1 MDEIKDYGWI
11 RLYRSLLDSDL
22 WLKEP
27 FTRGQA
33 WVDLIGLANY
43 ADTERIYKGQPQI
56 VRRGQLAVSEIW
68 LAKRWQWSRGRVRRY
83 IDLLETFKMV
93 SVKRTQNGTTL
104 TIENYEKYQSQR
116 PGRGTANST
125 TGGTTDGTAGGTQKK
140 KLRIKE
146 GEERARETRE
156 PQPAAPSGG
165 SPWVVYE
172 DEEDL

>member
-56 VRRGQLAVSEIW
+56 VRRGQLAVSEVW
-68 LAKRWQWSRGRVRRY
+68 LA
-83 IDLLETFKMV
+83 
-93 SVKRTQNGTTL
+93 
-104 TIENYEKYQSQR
+104 
-116 PGRGTANST
+116 
-125 TGGTTDGTAGGTQKK
+125 
-140 KLRIKE
+140 
-146 GEERARETRE
+146 
-156 PQPAAPSGG
+156 
-165 SPWVVYE
+165 
-172 DEEDL
+172 